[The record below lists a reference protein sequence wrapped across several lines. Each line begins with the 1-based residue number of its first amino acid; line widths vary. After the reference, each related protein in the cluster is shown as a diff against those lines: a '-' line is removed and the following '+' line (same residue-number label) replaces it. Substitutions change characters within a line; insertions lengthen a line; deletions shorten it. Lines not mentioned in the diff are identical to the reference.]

1 MFVPL
6 PHSVPRHERRPGM
19 SGARV
24 LVVDDELEITRALRS
39 ILTAHGFEPILAAT
53 AREGL
58 DLLRRRH
65 PDLLLLDLVLPDQS
79 GHEVTRTIRQELGL
93 DLPIIV
99 LSAHGEEEG
108 KVQALDLGA
117 DDYLTKPFGVRE
129 LLARMRAAL
138 RRAGGT
144 RSGGGAAIEHGPI
157 RMDLERHEVTVEGHP
172 VHLTPKEYDML
183 QYLLTHVGRLVT
195 HTALLRAVWGPE
207 YADARP
213 YLHVMVGQLRRKIE
227 PDPRHPRYILTEPGV
242 GYRLAE
248 LSD

>member
-1 MFVPL
+1 
-6 PHSVPRHERRPGM
+6 M

-24 LVVDDELEITRALRS
+24 LVVDDEPEITRALRS
-39 ILTAHGFEPILAAT
+39 ILTAHGFDPVLAAS
-53 AREGL
+53 AAEGL
-58 DLLRRRH
+58 SLLQRRR

-79 GHEVTRTIRQELGL
+79 GLDVTRTIRQDLGL

-117 DDYLTKPFGVRE
+117 DDFLTKPFGVNE

-138 RRAGGT
+138 RRAGGA
-144 RSGGGAAIEHGPI
+144 RPSGEAVVEHGPI
-157 RMDLERHEVTVEGHP
+157 RMDLERREVSVDGRP

-183 QYLLTHVGRLVT
+183 HYLLTHVGKLVT
-195 HTALLRAVWGPE
+195 HTTLLRAIWGPE

-213 YLHVMVGQLRRKIE
+213 YLHVFVGQLRRKIE
-227 PDPRHPRYILTEPGV
+227 PDPSHPRYILTEPGI
-242 GYRLAE
+242 GYRIA
-248 LSD
+248 DP